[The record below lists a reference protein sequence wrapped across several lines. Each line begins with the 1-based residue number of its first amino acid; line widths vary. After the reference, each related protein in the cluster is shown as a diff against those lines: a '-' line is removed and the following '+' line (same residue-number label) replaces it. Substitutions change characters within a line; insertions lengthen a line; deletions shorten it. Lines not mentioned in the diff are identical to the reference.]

1 MIEKPRVD
9 IRLRIDVS
17 PTASIGPGKVA
28 LLEHIDRV
36 GSLSQ
41 AARELGL
48 SYRRA
53 WLLLDDL
60 NHSFAEPVASASIGG
75 VGGGGVQLTAFA
87 KELIQAYREVE
98 QIALHE
104 TRKRFTVLIKDVDP
118 KKGLKSRLRRLLS
131 RRTPKSRRAAGAR
144 SRSAL

>member
-1 MIEKPRVD
+1 MLHPPRLD
-9 IRLRIDVS
+9 IRLRIDFGS
-17 PTASIGPGKVA
+17 KASIGPGKVA

-60 NHSFAEPVASASIGG
+60 NHSFTGPVAIASVGG
-75 VGGGGVQLTAFA
+75 VGGGGVQLTQFA
-87 KELIQAYREVE
+87 KELIAAYREVE
-98 QIALHE
+98 RAALE
-104 TRKRFTVLIKDVDP
+104 GTRARFAGLMKDAEP
-118 KKGLKSRLRRLLS
+118 AKSLKSRLRRLLT
-131 RRTPKSRRAAGAR
+131 RRAPKSRKPGPR
-144 SRSAL
+144 SRSTH

>member
-1 MIEKPRVD
+1 MLHPPRLD
-9 IRLRIDVS
+9 IRLRIDFGS
-17 PTASIGPGKVA
+17 KASIGPGKVA

-60 NHSFAEPVASASIGG
+60 NHSFTRPVALASVGG
-75 VGGGGVQLTAFA
+75 VGGGGVQLTQFA
-87 KELIQAYREVE
+87 KELIAAYREVE
-98 QIALHE
+98 RAALE
-104 TRKRFTVLIKDVDP
+104 GTRARFAGLMKDAEP
-118 KKGLKSRLRRLLS
+118 AKSLKSRLRRLLT
-131 RRTPKSRRAAGAR
+131 RRVPKSRKPGPR
-144 SRSAL
+144 SRSTH

>member
-1 MIEKPRVD
+1 MIEKTGMD

-87 KELIQAYREVE
+87 KELIKAYREVE

-104 TRKRFTVLIKDVDP
+104 ARKRFTPLIKDVDP

-131 RRTPKSRRAAGAR
+131 RRTPKSRRTAGAR

>member
-1 MIEKPRVD
+1 MIEKPRMD

-98 QIALHE
+98 QLALHE
-104 TRKRFTVLIKDVDP
+104 TRKRFTPLIKDVDP

-131 RRTPKSRRAAGAR
+131 RRTPKSRRAAGTR

>member
-1 MIEKPRVD
+1 MIEKPRMD

-17 PTASIGPGKVA
+17 STASVGPGKVA

-60 NHSFAEPVASASIGG
+60 NHSFAEPVASASVGG
-75 VGGGGVQLTAFA
+75 VGGGGVQLTTFA
-87 KELIQAYREVE
+87 KELIRAYREVE

-104 TRKRFTVLIKDVDP
+104 TRKRFAPLIKDVDP

-131 RRTPKSRRAAGAR
+131 RRMPKSRRAGGAR

>member
-1 MIEKPRVD
+1 MIQTPRLDV
-9 IRLRIDVS
+9 RLRIDFGPAS
-17 PTASIGPGKVA
+17 SIGPGKIA

-60 NHSFAEPVASASIGG
+60 NHSFTEPVAKSSVGG
-75 VGGGGVQLTAFA
+75 VGGGGVQLTQFA
-87 KELIQAYREVE
+87 QRLITLYREVE
-98 QIALHE
+98 RATLE
-104 TRKRFTVLIKDVDP
+104 ATRVRFTELLKEVEP
-118 KKGLKSRLRRLLS
+118 EKGLKSRLRRFLT
-131 RRTPKSRRAAGAR
+131 RRTSKSRKTARIR
-144 SRSAL
+144 SRSAS